1 LVRLAK
7 FPVVLAALVCLGP
20 ARALAQDA
28 LPAEWLGGQV
38 NERGQRCEHRGEQR
52 NGTQLLLACGPA
64 GVWEV
69 SLSEAPR
76 FVRSFAFPGDVVGF
90 FTEADGRLWVKLH
103 VLEARPLT
111 SGAPSDSKASSAG
124 AVQFPDEGAAQGAPA
139 GPAEAAPKESS
150 EPEKPVAPTEPR
162 VGRVI
167 RSEPGQVVISLGSD
181 DGVARGDRIEL
192 SLAGGGAEEEGALS
206 RESLAIG
213 VVTHVTEQSA
223 RVRLGIGEAVG
234 VGALATPT
242 KAFATASNT
251 APPRVGNIWS
261 LETMLRPFAALD
273 ELGAGV
279 LLSAT
284 LGRRFAREFH
294 LQAVLDPLAFA
305 DVESSRSENAVNVA
319 LLASYDSQYF
329 EIGLGL
335 GAQTVN
341 TTASD
346 VPPGSGLSVA
356 QLIRLGALDGLNI
369 TARSSVVLF
378 HSQFAFGGMV
388 GAMQIPVGRG
398 YWLLLGGG
406 GGDVGYGYGEFGLRA
421 LLRGNGHAGSRFLT
435 VTAGGAAVFGDRVC
449 DEFNIC
455 NNQIQYGGPMAGI
468 GYEWRF

>member
-1 LVRLAK
+1 M
-7 FPVVLAALVCLGP
+7 ALGGWLTP

-38 NERGQRCEHRGEQR
+38 NERGQRCEHRGEHR

-69 SLSEAPR
+69 SVEQAPR

-103 VLEARPLT
+103 VLEARPFT
-111 SGAPSDSKASSAG
+111 AGATPDSKASSAG
-124 AVQFPDEGAAQGAPA
+124 AVRFPDEAAGGAPPA
-139 GPAEAAPKESS
+139 PAETAPE
-150 EPEKPVAPTEPR
+150 ERPEAEKPVAPAEPR
-162 VGRVI
+162 VGRVL
-167 RSEPGQVVISLGSD
+167 RSQPGQVVISLGSD
-181 DGVARGDRIEL
+181 DGVARGDRVEL
-192 SLAGGGAEEEGALS
+192 SLPGGDAEGDEALS

-223 RVRLGIGEAVG
+223 RVRLGIGEAVA

-261 LETMLRPFAALD
+261 LETMARPFAALD
-273 ELGAGV
+273 QLGAGV

-305 DVESSRSENAVNVA
+305 DVESSRSENAVNFA

-406 GGDVGYGYGEFGLRA
+406 GGDVGYAYGEFGLRA
-421 LLRGNGHAGSRFLT
+421 LLHGNGQAGSRFLT
-435 VTAGGAAVFGDRVC
+435 VTAGGAAVFSDRRC

-455 NNQIQYGGPMAGI
+455 TNQVQYGGPMAGI